1 MTPRAARRWLWLGF
15 ALMLPFPVL
24 GPFGGFVPAARHAI
38 LFAATGAI
46 AATEGAAGPV
56 QGILLLFAV
65 HLLATLL
72 LTWLLA
78 FLASRALATLSDSVR
93 RNLVY
98 GVLAVMLVCA
108 LAFAPYETP
117 FGRAPTANLLGVL
130 S

>member
-1 MTPRAARRWLWLGF
+1 MTPRAARRWLWLGL

-24 GPFGGFVPAARHAI
+24 GPFGGFMPAARHAI

-46 AATEGAAGPV
+46 AVVEGAAGPV
-56 QGILLLFAV
+56 LGILLVFGA

-78 FLASRALATLSDSVR
+78 WVASRALAPLSDAMR
-93 RNLVY
+93 RNLVL
-98 GVLAVMLVCA
+98 GVVAALLVCA
-108 LAFAPYETP
+108 LVFEPYETP

>member
-24 GPFGGFVPAARHAI
+24 GPFGGFLPAARHAT
-38 LFAATGAI
+38 LFAATAAI
-46 AATEGAAGPV
+46 AIVEGAAGPV
-56 QGILLLFAV
+56 QGILLFFGV

-78 FLASRALATLSDSVR
+78 WLASRALAPLSDSMR
-93 RNLVY
+93 RNVVW
-98 GVLAVMLVCA
+98 GAVAVMLLCA
-108 LAFAPYETP
+108 LAFEPYETP